1 MLEWIRVEFVL
12 WLHQSLLV
20 SFVVKDCLEFLF
32 SFLSSLLRLLLKLP
46 LNRFSTLRGPGRHVK
61 KSSF

>member
-20 SFVVKDCLEFLF
+20 SFVVKDCLGFLF
-32 SFLSSLLRLLLKLP
+32 SLLSSLLRLLLKLP
-46 LNRFSTLRGPGRHVK
+46 LNRFSALRGPERHVK
-61 KSSF
+61 KCSF